1 MTTSYESE
9 FPERDPMTVDPAS
22 LGSVDPLSVE
32 GLFLVALS
40 KTGAERDAFLNT
52 QCVDLSQRR
61 RVESLLIAY
70 EQAGDFLQKPAVAQ
84 EPIPIAKYLA
94 PCKLPGTIGRLGSY
108 EILEE
113 IGRGGMGVVFRA
125 HDPKLQRIVAVKAL
139 APELAR
145 LPSARQRFLRE
156 ARAAAAI
163 SHPHVVTIFAVEGTE
178 EVSPGTERTTLPF
191 LVMECV
197 VGQTL
202 HDKIKRVGALKV
214 EEIVRI
220 SRQMAE
226 GLAAAHKRGLIHRDI
241 KPANILLENG
251 VERVKITDFGLARTT
266 SDGGITH
273 TGEILGTPQC
283 MSPEQAR
290 GEIVD
295 QRSDLFSLGCVMYT
309 MCTGISPFRADN
321 MLAVMKK
328 VCEETPRPVAQMNP
342 NIPEWLC
349 ELVYQLLAK
358 EPERRVQT
366 ACDVVH
372 VLETQSSGFGI
383 TSAQPSPESGSLKQ
397 SRIASHA
404 PALSQSVQWQHWP
417 PVVLLVSGLIGFL
430 AGQNR
435 YSYMMMLPVWSAM
448 AWTVLSWL
456 NVGLKINWSWIHWRS
471 AMGSVIVIFAGACLR
486 VWLLGGI
493 PRSNTMTSAESFL
506 RENSGVFVLPLA
518 AGIFWLLTR
527 LMPWGFI
534 EHRPARNQATAVSSR
549 SPWSVLGWMLVVF
562 LGIGLF
568 GGLILAVAVI
578 IPAYQAMQATPM
590 ELSRVVLET
599 HGHEIAKVTVDGQEV
614 RSLETEADAGGRPS
628 FLSHAGP
635 HTLHIEYVSDNSR
648 EEKFYHSTVIVSG
661 GTTVIDAAPAIRPV
675 GSGSTGQMQ
684 PLAASNPTS
693 EEIIAKLQGEWLVTD
708 AFHYVQGGIVPFD
721 DEFELHTRPGSKR
734 SFVIRNDEI
743 WHRVEFDRKDT
754 GEPYRM
760 DIPWGHIVLR
770 EDESSQAIDLMNENE
785 DPPETR
791 GLFNIDGDSLLQLA
805 IAVDSETNITKGMP
819 RPKALLP
826 GKDVIYFGC
835 ERTSLSEALVPEE
848 QAQKWRSG
856 IVELF
861 AEWNDENMGTQQKP
875 IGFGTV
881 VSGEWVIGQ
890 VERIGPGSRKYI
902 ARCDDGSLVP
912 LELTENDVNGGWYV
926 FRPQSSTQFN
936 HAFPIAQAEP
946 ELGDA
951 VWAYAKNSSLSL
963 ITATVTAKDRRVVA
977 SGLSV
982 WQLDRRTN
990 PAVYSETQYGS
1001 LPVLNG
1007 NGELLGLSMAG
1018 TGELSLA
1025 LPVAQFKVV
1034 FPKTLAQ
1041 PLAAEPQHPV
1051 LAKLQGAW
1059 DMHMQAADP
1068 NPPGGKEEAV
1078 IEKDLMTIT
1087 NTLDGKSVSFSVQL
1101 KPGTAGSPQQIDLI
1115 HSPNDNK
1122 DRTELQGIIEF
1133 GDDTVRI
1140 GMANSP
1146 SGKRPEVFAVG
1157 EDADIWELRRKPA
1170 LNPVSELDSQ

>member
-1 MTTSYESE
+1 MTASYESE
-9 FPERDPMTVDPAS
+9 FPEPDSMTVDPAN

-40 KTGAERDAFLNT
+40 KTGTERDAFLNT
-52 QCVDLSQRR
+52 QCADASQRQ
-61 RVESLLIAY
+61 RVEALLVAY

-84 EPIPIAKYLA
+84 EPIPIGQYLA
-94 PCKLPGTIGRLGSY
+94 PCELPGTIGRLGPY

-178 EVSPGTERTTLPF
+178 EVSLGTERTTLPF

-226 GLAAAHKRGLIHRDI
+226 GLTAAHKRGLIHRDI

-321 MLAVMKK
+321 ILAVMKK

-342 NIPEWLC
+342 NVPEWLC
-349 ELVYQLLAK
+349 ELVHQLLAK
-358 EPERRVQT
+358 EPECRVQT
-366 ACDVVH
+366 ACDVVN
-372 VLETQSSGFGI
+372 VLETQSLRLGI
-383 TSAQPSPESGSLKQ
+383 TPAQPSPEPGSLKHCKN
-397 SRIASHA
+397 SFHA
-404 PALSQSVQWQHWP
+404 PTISQCIRWQHWL

-435 YSYMMMLPVWSAM
+435 YTYMLMLPVWA
-448 AWTVLSWL
+448 TVTWACLFGVKL
-456 NVGLKINWSWIHWRS
+456 GLKIDWSWINWRS
-471 AMGSVIVIFAGACLR
+471 APGSIATMFCGANLRAWMLAGYPDSIALTTAQ
-486 VWLLGGI
+486 
-493 PRSNTMTSAESFL
+493 NFL
-506 RENSGVFVLPLA
+506 RENAGVFVLPLA
-518 AGIFWLLTR
+518 AAIFWLLTR

-534 EHRPARNQATAVSSR
+534 PTRPPAIQETAVSSR

-578 IPAYQAMQATPM
+578 IPAYQARQTTTM

-599 HGHEIAKVTVDGQEV
+599 HGHEVAKVMVDDQEV
-614 RSLETEADAGGRPS
+614 RSLETEAEASGRPS
-628 FLSHAGP
+628 FLVYAGP
-635 HTLHIEYVSDNSR
+635 RTLHITYVSDNPQK
-648 EEKFYHSTVIVSG
+648 EKFYHKTINVSG
-661 GTTVIDAAPAIRPV
+661 GTMVIDAAPTI
-675 GSGSTGQMQ
+675 GS
-684 PLAASNPTS
+684 
-693 EEIIAKLQGEWLVTD
+693 V
-708 AFHYVQGGIVPFD
+708 
-721 DEFELHTRPGSKR
+721 ELS
-734 SFVIRNDEI
+734 
-743 WHRVEFDRKDT
+743 
-754 GEPYRM
+754 
-760 DIPWGHIVLR
+760 
-770 EDESSQAIDLMNENE
+770 
-785 DPPETR
+785 
-791 GLFNIDGDSLLQLA
+791 
-805 IAVDSETNITKGMP
+805 
-819 RPKALLP
+819 
-826 GKDVIYFGC
+826 
-835 ERTSLSEALVPEE
+835 LVPEE
-848 QAQKWRSG
+848 QARKWRSG

-861 AEWNDENMGTQQKP
+861 AEWSDEKTGTQQKP

-881 VSGEWVIGQ
+881 ISGEWVVGQ

-902 ARCDDGSLVP
+902 ARCDDGSLLP
-912 LELTENDVNGGWYV
+912 LDLTEDDVYGGWYV
-926 FRPQSSTQFN
+926 FHPQSSTQFN
-936 HAFPIAQAEP
+936 HAFPMAQAEP
-946 ELGDA
+946 EVGDA
-951 VWAYAKNSSLSL
+951 VWAYETSSSLSL
-963 ITATVTAKDRRVVA
+963 ITATLTAKDRRVVA

-982 WQLDRRTN
+982 WQLDRHSN
-990 PAVYSETQYGS
+990 PAVYSETHYGS

-1018 TGELSLA
+1018 TGKLSLA
-1025 LPVAQFKVV
+1025 LPVAQLKVV
-1034 FPKTLAQ
+1034 FPKTLDQ
-1041 PLAAEPQHPV
+1041 SP
-1051 LAKLQGAW
+1051 
-1059 DMHMQAADP
+1059 
-1068 NPPGGKEEAV
+1068 EEA
-1078 IEKDLMTIT
+1078 
-1087 NTLDGKSVSFSVQL
+1087 
-1101 KPGTAGSPQQIDLI
+1101 P
-1115 HSPNDNK
+1115 
-1122 DRTELQGIIEF
+1122 
-1133 GDDTVRI
+1133 
-1140 GMANSP
+1140 
-1146 SGKRPEVFAVG
+1146 
-1157 EDADIWELRRKPA
+1157 RRKPA
-1170 LNPVSELDSQ
+1170 LNAASELDSQ